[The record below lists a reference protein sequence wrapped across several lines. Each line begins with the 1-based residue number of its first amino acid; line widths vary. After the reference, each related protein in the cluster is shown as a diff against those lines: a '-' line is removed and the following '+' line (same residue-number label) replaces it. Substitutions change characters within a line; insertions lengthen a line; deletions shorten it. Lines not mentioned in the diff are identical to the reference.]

1 MVEVGT
7 PAETATASMGARCLR
22 MRTATSPGFVVAPL
36 PFVVLSELLVKVG
49 APEGNNPPW
58 KRTQRMLPSAWAT
71 TSPLA
76 ATQHPCL
83 CEAAATAAAV
93 AVAVAVAVAAEVA
106 AEVEALCER
115 KPVPESMGD
124 EAMGDAMSDGRTMN
138 VPPSGAMSIVGQQQ
152 CPECWACWGLDFPRE
167 ILVG

>member
-1 MVEVGT
+1 
-7 PAETATASMGARCLR
+7 
-22 MRTATSPGFVVAPL
+22 MRTATSPGVVVAPL
-36 PFVVLSELLVKVG
+36 PLVLSELKVG

-83 CEAAATAAAV
+83 CVEAAKADEEAEGEEEEE
-93 AVAVAVAVAAEVA
+93 EVA
-106 AEVEALCER
+106 IAEVEALCES

-124 EAMGDAMSDGRTMN
+124 DDMGDAMSDGRTMN
-138 VPPSGAMSIVGQQQ
+138 VAPSGGMRIVGQAFAPSF
-152 CPECWACWGLDFPRE
+152 CPSGCPQVE
-167 ILVG
+167 